1 VGATVVDNVPPA
13 GTVKVKAPVTPVERE
28 SAAYDVQLC
37 VRPRP
42 VTAEVDMEVE
52 HAVDM

>member
-1 VGATVVDNVPPA
+1 MDKAPPA

-37 VRPRP
+37 AMPRP
-42 VTAEVDMEVE
+42 AMAVVDMDVV

>member
-1 VGATVVDNVPPA
+1 MDNAPPA
-13 GTVKVKAPVTPVERE
+13 GTVKVKAPVTPVVRE

-42 VTAEVDMEVE
+42 AMAVVDMDVE